1 MAKVLQ
7 CIYKSWPCDDLDQVY
22 GKVNMGCL
30 CIWIGKTVKM
40 SFEGKSQQEIGKWTE
55 YWRFWKKKMAQGLI
69 CPCTGVKYH
78 NIQTCLLVYAADL
91 RWAFTGPLVLW
102 FQYVKAVVNVR
113 YESRSILKVVYF
125 TISPLKVYFWQAL
138 QFIVHLY
145 TGHWHLMSTCKINS
159 PFISAVVLL
168 FIGFG
173 VVCGGR

>member
-78 NIQTCLLVYAADL
+78 NIQTCLFVYAADL

-102 FQYVKAVVNVR
+102 YKLSFPFLRILHIKFGFGQAVS
-113 YESRSILKVVYF
+113 EEKIF
-125 TISPLKVYFWQAL
+125 E
-138 QFIVHLY
+138 IVHNGR
-145 TGHWHLMSTCKINS
+145 TPEHGHPISS
-159 PFISAVVLL
+159 PCEPSAQVS
-168 FIGFG
+168 
-173 VVCGGR
+173 

>member
-1 MAKVLQ
+1 MAKVLK

-102 FQYVKAVVNVR
+102 FKKLICDREISERQVDNAKVHSYRIRFPAISVRRWVVVA
-113 YESRSILKVVYF
+113 EF
-125 TISPLKVYFWQAL
+125 
-138 QFIVHLY
+138 
-145 TGHWHLMSTCKINS
+145 STFYARRRFCAKTSDAI
-159 PFISAVVLL
+159 
-168 FIGFG
+168 
-173 VVCGGR
+173 

>member
-102 FQYVKAVVNVR
+102 LVFSC
-113 YESRSILKVVYF
+113 EGSFCFFPILDPPEQ
-125 TISPLKVYFWQAL
+125 TDIQEEP
-138 QFIVHLY
+138 IVDTKHKKRKKTKTRKL
-145 TGHWHLMSTCKINS
+145 
-159 PFISAVVLL
+159 
-168 FIGFG
+168 GF
-173 VVCGGR
+173 CSQSWYRLIA

>member
-55 YWRFWKKKMAQGLI
+55 YWRFWKKKIAQGLI

-102 FQYVKAVVNVR
+102 LWYIGKQDSPSLCQIWSEIKRTYFLF
-113 YESRSILKVVYF
+113 SRLI
-125 TISPLKVYFWQAL
+125 W
-138 QFIVHLY
+138 
-145 TGHWHLMSTCKINS
+145 N
-159 PFISAVVLL
+159 L
-168 FIGFG
+168 FSFPASEHRNKRWKTLREWGL
-173 VVCGGR
+173 